1 MNAFP
6 DTPFGP
12 ADRLDLEGVPLAVI
26 RHDGIRLADLQDAF
40 DAGYSAIALTFA
52 GDVLTPSGP
61 ALAIY
66 HGDPM
71 DVFDLDLG
79 FPVEAAPE
87 NPIPTASGSVIVG
100 SALPSGPAVAT
111 TVFGSYDELGAGWA
125 GLVERAGAVGLR
137 PGGIWIEVYVSD
149 PSTTPAELRT
159 DLIMPL
165 T

>member
-6 DTPFGP
+6 DAPFGP
-12 ADRLDLEGVPLAVI
+12 ADRLDLDAVPLAVI
-26 RHDGIRLADLQDAF
+26 RHNGIRIADLSDAF

-52 GDVLTPSGP
+52 GDVLTPAGP

-71 DVFDLDLG
+71 DVFDLELG
-79 FPVEAAPE
+79 YPVVSPPE
-87 NPIPTASGSVIVG
+87 NPIPTASGSVIIG

-111 TVFGSYDELGAGWA
+111 TVFGSYEELGAGWA
-125 GLVERAGAVGLR
+125 GLVERAGAQGLR
-137 PGGIWIEVYVSD
+137 TGSVWIEVYVSD

-159 DLIMPL
+159 DLILPL
-165 T
+165 A

>member
-71 DVFDLDLG
+71 DVFDLELG

>member
-6 DTPFGP
+6 DAPFGP
-12 ADRLDLEGVPLAVI
+12 ADRLDLDATPVAVI
-26 RHDGIRLADLQDAF
+26 RHNGIRIADLQDAF

-52 GDVLTPSGP
+52 GDVLTPTGP

-71 DVFDLDLG
+71 GVFDLELG
-79 FPVEAAPE
+79 FPVDSPPQ

-100 SALPSGPAVAT
+100 SALPSGAAVAT
-111 TVFGSYDELGAGWA
+111 TVLGSYDELGAGWA
-125 GLVERAGAVGLR
+125 GLVERAGAQGLR
-137 PGGIWIEVYVSD
+137 PGGVWIEVYVSD
-149 PSTTPAELRT
+149 PSTTPADLRT